1 MTKSIFEVS
10 RAATR
15 VVFAAQL
22 ATQIIAVLSLAILY
36 RLLQP
41 ADFGLLG
48 MAVPLVMLPRMLA
61 NSGIHAAAVQQS
73 RLSSEQLSSLFWWN
87 LSAGCVA
94 AAMTAAGAVPLAA
107 IYKVAEL
114 AEIGWWLAG
123 TSILAAVVSQYQ
135 TRLERELR
143 IGRVAVS
150 RLAAMV
156 AGCLTAVAAAQANFG
171 VWALVM
177 QMYAELFFLSVF
189 LFAAGWW
196 IPNWPWQ
203 GQSVRG
209 LLRFGGYYSLSG
221 LLFYVAQNAD
231 KVILAVAIGSTR
243 TGQAFIGMYTQAYN
257 LMMKP
262 VYFVSAPLSS
272 VMLPILSQAH
282 SHTQAADRTAV
293 ETLAVGYFRLV
304 SILLMPCA
312 AGLFAT
318 APDVMLLLGGESWFD
333 AGWMLMAFAP
343 AALIHGH
350 YNVMGSMFAAAG
362 RADRL
367 LFGAALSCLLM
378 IQGYFAAVLFSES
391 PRTIVL
397 AMAASYT
404 LMLVVVLFVPY
415 LSFCATTTGVK
426 PLRLLGQMGRP
437 FSRAAI
443 MGAVVWSAR
452 QVLLATNLAATPRVT
467 ILVILGLVLYGAL
480 AFPDLRWA
488 CRELGPTASKSLP
501 DL

>member
-209 LLRFGGYYSLSG
+209 FLRRAECRQGDSRRGHRFDANRSG
-221 LLFYVAQNAD
+221 VHRYVYAGVQPHD
-231 KVILAVAIGSTR
+231 
-243 TGQAFIGMYTQAYN
+243 
-257 LMMKP
+257 
-262 VYFVSAPLSS
+262 
-272 VMLPILSQAH
+272 
-282 SHTQAADRTAV
+282 
-293 ETLAVGYFRLV
+293 E
-304 SILLMPCA
+304 
-312 AGLFAT
+312 AGLFRQRSAF
-318 APDVMLLLGGESWFD
+318 LGHAADPF
-333 AGWMLMAFAP
+333 AGPFAHP
-343 AALIHGH
+343 GSRSHG
-350 YNVMGSMFAAAG
+350 
-362 RADRL
+362 R
-367 LFGAALSCLLM
+367 
-378 IQGYFAAVLFSES
+378 
-391 PRTIVL
+391 
-397 AMAASYT
+397 
-404 LMLVVVLFVPY
+404 
-415 LSFCATTTGVK
+415 
-426 PLRLLGQMGRP
+426 
-437 FSRAAI
+437 
-443 MGAVVWSAR
+443 
-452 QVLLATNLAATPRVT
+452 
-467 ILVILGLVLYGAL
+467 
-480 AFPDLRWA
+480 
-488 CRELGPTASKSLP
+488 
-501 DL
+501 